1 MLGWLLNLGFAG
13 GTAISGEVV
22 TFTQY
27 VDQLKTF
34 TLYIDQVQP
43 ITLYID
49 QVRTWSIER

>member
-13 GTAISGEVV
+13 GTAITREVV
-22 TFTQY
+22 TFAQY

-43 ITLYID
+43 LTLYVD

>member
-27 VDQLKTF
+27 VDQLRTF

-43 ITLYID
+43 LTLYID
-49 QVRTWSIER
+49 QVRPWSIER